1 MKANTKVATRTRRI
15 AAAAMASA
23 LVLGLAACGSD
34 DKAPGAAG
42 GDDKVN
48 LTFAWWGSDTRHEVT
63 QKVIAEFE
71 KKHPNIKIT
80 PDYTSWDSYFE
91 KLNVAA
97 AGGNLPDVITQEERF
112 LTEYAT
118 RDLLLDLKGLGLDT
132 SKIDSTILDS
142 GSIDG
147 KLYGVATGINVHGVV
162 VDPEIFKETGVA
174 LPDDTKWTWDD
185 YVSIANEISEKSGG
199 KYYGVQ
205 NYSFNEVTLKIL
217 ARQKGE
223 EVFTKDG
230 KIGVSEATVTEW
242 FQRSVDLLGKGSP
255 DASVSTEVQGA
266 GVEGSLPAS
275 GKGAMAWFWSN
286 QLPAISKAAGRPM
299 QVLRAPGESQFAR
312 GGQFFKP
319 SMFYSASAKTKHP
332 EEAKLFIDFLINSEE
347 AGKLILTDRGLPG
360 NTDVRASVVPLLG
373 EADTIGAEFVSG
385 LEGSIVDGTPVPPV
399 GSGKAT
405 EITGR
410 VNSDVLFGN
419 ITPAQGAKR
428 WIEEMNAAIS

>member
-1 MKANTKVATRTRRI
+1 MKATTQAASRRRRI

-23 LVLGLAACGSD
+23 LVLGLAACSSD
-34 DKAPGAAG
+34 DETPGTG

-48 LTFAWWGSDTRHEVT
+48 ITFAWWGSDTRHEVT

-71 KKHPNIKIT
+71 KQHPNIKIT

-132 SKIDSTILDS
+132 AKIDTSILDS

-162 VDPEIFKETGVA
+162 ADPEIFKELGME
-174 LPDDTKWTWDD
+174 LPDDTTWTWAD
-185 YVSIANEISEKSGG
+185 YVATAKEVSEKSGG
-199 KYYGVQ
+199 KYAGVQ
-205 NYSFNEVTLKIL
+205 NYSFNEVVLKIL

-223 EVFTKDG
+223 EVFTADG

-255 DASVSTEVQGA
+255 DASASTEIQGA
-266 GVEGSLPAS
+266 GVEGSLPAA

-286 QLPAISKAAGRPM
+286 QLPAISKAAGRPLTI
-299 QVLRAPGESQFAR
+299 LRAPGESEGAR

-332 EEAKLFIDFLINSEE
+332 EEAKQFIDFLINSEE

-360 NTDVRASVVPLLG
+360 NTDVRASVLPLLG
-373 EADTIGAEFVSG
+373 EADTVGATFVSG
-385 LEGSIVDGTPVPPV
+385 LEGVIKDGTPVPPV

-410 VNSDVLFGN
+410 VNSDVLFGT
-419 ITPAQGAKR
+419 ITPAEGAKR